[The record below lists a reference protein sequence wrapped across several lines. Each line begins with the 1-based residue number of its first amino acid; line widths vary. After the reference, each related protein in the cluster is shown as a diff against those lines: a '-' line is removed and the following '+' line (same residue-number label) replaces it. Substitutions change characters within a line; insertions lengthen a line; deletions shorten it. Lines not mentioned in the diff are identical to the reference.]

1 MNIFLNLHRCCLDS
15 QEPGEL
21 LYSAND
27 YSQEITFDESIELE
41 PGSYFVIAHFIN
53 MNNLDLDWV
62 FRSSKSVESFSLSF
76 HICPFPIALKSLQS
90 IFLIYGKVDHRVE
103 DQVSVYTWHGEKN
116 IFVMVDNLKSDWN
129 NSTSS
134 SQQQKEC
141 TICGAP
147 SNGYHFNAA
156 SCSACAAFFR
166 RTVTLNRNFVCS
178 HQNLCRVNYAMRVIC
193 RACRYQ
199 KCLSMG
205 MERSAVQPRRDCNA
219 GRRKIMYNNNMKALS
234 PPPPQTTVIQG
245 STVIFKDEQIYEESS
260 PEVHYAQSYSSSI
273 SEEITL
279 SPKISVDMSLQFEA
293 EQVLEDLLRE
303 ERLFNERR
311 KLLYCSNN
319 SISNLITNEN
329 SNEIPY
335 SLSDLQP
342 LTFAGIQKH
351 IRPQILVIYEWLRG
365 WRHFELLN
373 TRDRMIFLRR
383 CVLYHTI
390 LDPSYLSYRLGLPEK
405 FVMFN
410 GMYVGAQAGNKT
422 GWEDENDCISSDL
435 KIKLYRP
442 LMERLVNEVCV
453 SMKAI
458 NLSFTEFVLLKA
470 LVSFKSSTCC
480 DVSEPLKKFMNSYM
494 DSILRALNIHYQSLG
509 MSKDEIA
516 QRIGNVILMMSSIFA
531 VGMECL
537 ESHQKIQFF
546 DLWQLDDLL
555 IKLIQRGGG
564 AANY

>member
-1 MNIFLNLHRCCLDS
+1 MFQHHH
-15 QEPGEL
+15 E
-21 LYSAND
+21 
-27 YSQEITFDESIELE
+27 
-41 PGSYFVIAHFIN
+41 
-53 MNNLDLDWV
+53 
-62 FRSSKSVESFSLSF
+62 
-76 HICPFPIALKSLQS
+76 
-90 IFLIYGKVDHRVE
+90 
-103 DQVSVYTWHGEKN
+103 
-116 IFVMVDNLKSDWN
+116 SDWN

-245 STVIFKDEQIYEESS
+245 ATVIFKDEQIYEESS

-311 KLLYCSNN
+311 KLLYCSN
-319 SISNLITNEN
+319 SCISNLITNEN

-410 GMYVGAQAGNKT
+410 GMYVGAQAGDKT
-422 GWEDENDCISSDL
+422 GWEDEKDCISSDL

-470 LVSFKSSTCC
+470 LVSFKSSISACC

-564 AANY
+564 SANF

>member
-1 MNIFLNLHRCCLDS
+1 MRNLMCEGIPHIMFHH
-15 QEPGEL
+15 
-21 LYSAND
+21 A
-27 YSQEITFDESIELE
+27 TT
-41 PGSYFVIAHFIN
+41 
-53 MNNLDLDWV
+53 DW
-62 FRSSKSVESFSLSF
+62 S
-76 HICPFPIALKSLQS
+76 
-90 IFLIYGKVDHRVE
+90 
-103 DQVSVYTWHGEKN
+103 
-116 IFVMVDNLKSDWN
+116 
-129 NSTSS
+129 NSTPS
-134 SQQQKEC
+134 SQQKDC

-166 RTVTLNRNFVCS
+166 RTVTLNRNFLCS
-178 HQNLCRVNYAMRVIC
+178 HQHNCRVNYAMRVIC

-219 GRRKIMYNNNMKALS
+219 GRRKIMYNTNNIVKQFS
-234 PPPPQTTVIQG
+234 PPELYHPQSLAPPIINTTSVIQPVV
-245 STVIFKDEQIYEESS
+245 TMKDEQAFEESS
-260 PEVHYAQSYSSSI
+260 PEVQYAQSYSSSI
-273 SEEITL
+273 SEEIGL
-279 SPKISVDMSLQFEA
+279 SPKTSICPSDMSLQFEA

-311 KLLYCSNN
+311 KLLYCSN
-319 SISNLITNEN
+319 SCISNLLTNEN
-329 SNEIPY
+329 ANEIPY

-342 LTFAGIQKH
+342 LTFSGIQKH

-373 TRDRMIFLRR
+373 TKDRLIFLRR

-410 GMYVGAQAGNKT
+410 GMYVGAASGDNT
-422 GWEDENDCISSDL
+422 GWEDEKDCISSDL

-453 SMKAI
+453 SMNAI
-458 NLSFTEFVLLKA
+458 KLSFTEFVLLKA
-470 LVSFKSSTCC
+470 LVSFKSSISACC
-480 DVSEPLKKFMNSYM
+480 DVSLPLKKFMNSYM
-494 DSILRALNIHYQSLG
+494 DSILRALNVHYQSLG
-509 MSKDEIA
+509 MTKDDIA

>member
-1 MNIFLNLHRCCLDS
+1 MYSGH
-15 QEPGEL
+15 EP
-21 LYSAND
+21 
-27 YSQEITFDESIELE
+27 
-41 PGSYFVIAHFIN
+41 H
-53 MNNLDLDWV
+53 DW
-62 FRSSKSVESFSLSF
+62 
-76 HICPFPIALKSLQS
+76 
-90 IFLIYGKVDHRVE
+90 G
-103 DQVSVYTWHGEKN
+103 
-116 IFVMVDNLKSDWN
+116 
-129 NSTSS
+129 TSS
-134 SQQQKEC
+134 STSDMKEC
-141 TICGAP
+141 TICEAP

-166 RTVTLNRNFVCS
+166 RTVTLNRNFVCT
-178 HQNLCRVNYAMRVIC
+178 HQNTCRVNYAMRVIC
-193 RACRYQ
+193 RACRYH
-199 KCLSMG
+199 KCINMG

-219 GRRKIMYNNNMKALS
+219 GRRKIMYNSTNSLKTQEHTFA
-234 PPPPQTTVIQG
+234 PPTPTVPQTT
-245 STVIFKDEQIYEESS
+245 TVIVTKDERIYEDSS
-260 PEVHYAQSYSSSI
+260 PEIHYAQSYSSSI
-273 SEEITL
+273 SEEIYSL
-279 SPKISVDMSLQFEA
+279 SPKISVSMCSGTDITLNFEA

-311 KLLYCSNN
+311 KLLYCSN
-319 SISNLITNEN
+319 SCISELLTNEN
-329 SNEIPY
+329 ANEIPY
-335 SLSDLQP
+335 SQSNLQP

-373 TRDRMIFLRR
+373 IKDKSVFLRR

-410 GMYVGAQAGNKT
+410 GMYVGVQDGDKT
-422 GWEDENDCISSDL
+422 GWEDEKDCITADL

-442 LMERLVNEVCV
+442 LMDRLINEVCV

-458 NLSFTEFVLLKA
+458 NLTFVEFVLLKA
-470 LVSFKSSTCC
+470 LVCFKSSISATCE
-480 DVSEPLKKFMNSYM
+480 VSVPLKKFMNTYM
-494 DSILRALNIHYQSLG
+494 DTILRALNVHYQTLG
-509 MSKDEIA
+509 MTKEDIA

-564 AANY
+564 GANY

>member
-1 MNIFLNLHRCCLDS
+1 
-15 QEPGEL
+15 
-21 LYSAND
+21 
-27 YSQEITFDESIELE
+27 
-41 PGSYFVIAHFIN
+41 
-53 MNNLDLDWV
+53 
-62 FRSSKSVESFSLSF
+62 
-76 HICPFPIALKSLQS
+76 
-90 IFLIYGKVDHRVE
+90 
-103 DQVSVYTWHGEKN
+103 
-116 IFVMVDNLKSDWN
+116 
-129 NSTSS
+129 
-134 SQQQKEC
+134 
-141 TICGAP
+141 
-147 SNGYHFNAA
+147 
-156 SCSACAAFFR
+156 
-166 RTVTLNRNFVCS
+166 
-178 HQNLCRVNYAMRVIC
+178 
-193 RACRYQ
+193 
-199 KCLSMG
+199 
-205 MERSAVQPRRDCNA
+205 MERAAVQPRRDCNA
-219 GRRKIMYNNNMKALS
+219 GRRKIMYNNNNNHLKTYS
-234 PPPPQTTVIQG
+234 PEHHFQPPTPTVTPVIQHSSVISNTVIM
-245 STVIFKDEQIYEESS
+245 KDEQDYEEPS
-260 PEVHYAQSYSSSI
+260 PEDHYAQSYSSSI

-279 SPKISVDMSLQFEA
+279 SPKVSICSSEISMSLHFEA

-311 KLLYCSNN
+311 KLLYCSN
-319 SISNLITNEN
+319 SCISNLLMNEN
-329 SNEIPY
+329 MNDIPY
-335 SLSDLQP
+335 SQSDLQP

-373 TRDRMIFLRR
+373 NKDRLIFLRR

-410 GMYVGAQAGNKT
+410 GMYVGAQAGDKT
-422 GWEDENDCISSDL
+422 GWEDEKDCISSDL

-453 SMKAI
+453 SMNAI
-458 NLSFTEFVLLKA
+458 SLTFVEFVLLKA

-480 DVSEPLKKFMNSYM
+480 DVNLPLKKFMNSYM
-494 DSILRALNIHYQSLG
+494 DTILRALHVHYQTLG
-509 MSKDEIA
+509 MGRDEIA

-555 IKLIQRGGG
+555 IKLIQIGGG

>member
-1 MNIFLNLHRCCLDS
+1 MND
-15 QEPGEL
+15 
-21 LYSAND
+21 
-27 YSQEITFDESIELE
+27 T
-41 PGSYFVIAHFIN
+41 AHI
-53 MNNLDLDWV
+53 M
-62 FRSSKSVESFSLSF
+62 F
-76 HICPFPIALKSLQS
+76 H
-90 IFLIYGKVDHRVE
+90 G
-103 DQVSVYTWHGEKN
+103 
-116 IFVMVDNLKSDWN
+116 VDNPDW
-129 NSTSS
+129 SS
-134 SQQQKEC
+134 SSSSSQQKEC

-166 RTVTLNRNFVCS
+166 RTVTLNRNFVCNH
-178 HQNLCRVNYAMRVIC
+178 HQNCRVNYAMRVIC

-199 KCLSMG
+199 KCLNMG
-205 MERSAVQPRRDCNA
+205 MERAAVQPRRDCNA
-219 GRRKIMYNNNMKALS
+219 GRRKIMYNKPYS
-234 PPPPQTTVIQG
+234 PPPQLQYPPTVTPVIQH
-245 STVIFKDEQIYEESS
+245 STVITNTVAMKDEQVYEDSS

-273 SEEITL
+273 SEEIAM
-279 SPKISVDMSLQFEA
+279 SPKVSLCSSEMSLHFEA

-311 KLLYCSNN
+311 KLLYCSN
-319 SISNLITNEN
+319 SCISNLLMNEN
-329 SNEIPY
+329 SNDIPY
-335 SLSDLQP
+335 SQSDLQP

-373 TRDRMIFLRR
+373 NKDRLIFLRR

-410 GMYVGAQAGNKT
+410 GMYVGAQSGDKT
-422 GWEDENDCISSDL
+422 GWEDEKDCISSDL

-442 LMERLVNEVCV
+442 LMERLVKEVCV
-453 SMKAI
+453 SMNAI
-458 NLSFTEFVLLKA
+458 SLSFVEFVLLKA

-480 DVSEPLKKFMNSYM
+480 DVSLPLKKFMNSYM
-494 DSILRALNIHYQSLG
+494 DSILRALNVHYQTLG
-509 MSKDEIA
+509 MSRDEVA

>member
-1 MNIFLNLHRCCLDS
+1 MH
-15 QEPGEL
+15 EL
-21 LYSAND
+21 LCEATPHIMFHT
-27 YSQEITFDESIELE
+27 ET
-41 PGSYFVIAHFIN
+41 P
-53 MNNLDLDWV
+53 DW
-62 FRSSKSVESFSLSF
+62 
-76 HICPFPIALKSLQS
+76 
-90 IFLIYGKVDHRVE
+90 
-103 DQVSVYTWHGEKN
+103 
-116 IFVMVDNLKSDWN
+116 
-129 NSTSS
+129 SS
-134 SQQQKEC
+134 SSSSSQQKEC
-141 TICGAP
+141 TICAAP

-166 RTVTLNRNFVCS
+166 RTVTLNRNFACN
-178 HQNLCRVNYAMRVIC
+178 HQKNCRVNYAMRVIC

-199 KCLSMG
+199 KCLNMG
-205 MERSAVQPRRDCNA
+205 MERAAVQPRRDCNA
-219 GRRKIMYNNNMKALS
+219 GRRKIMYHNHNNNNIKAPS
-234 PPPPQTTVIQG
+234 PVDHHQFQPPTPPIPLFHSVI
-245 STVIFKDEQIYEESS
+245 TCAKEEQIYEESS

-273 SEEITL
+273 SEEMIAL
-279 SPKISVDMSLQFEA
+279 SPKVSICSSEMSLHFEA

-311 KLLYCSNN
+311 KLLYCSN
-319 SISNLITNEN
+319 SCISQLLTNEN
-329 SNEIPY
+329 SNDIPY
-335 SLSDLQP
+335 SHSDLRP

-373 TRDRMIFLRR
+373 NKDRLIFLRR

-410 GMYVGAQAGNKT
+410 GMYVGAQPGDKT
-422 GWEDENDCISSDL
+422 GWEDEKDCISSDL

-453 SMKAI
+453 SMNAI
-458 NLSFTEFVLLKA
+458 SLSFVEFVLLKA
-470 LVSFKSSTCC
+470 LVSFKSSISACC
-480 DVSEPLKKFMNSYM
+480 DVSEKLKKFMNGYM
-494 DSILRALNIHYQSLG
+494 DTILRALNVHYQTLG
-509 MSKDEIA
+509 MGRDLIA
-516 QRIGNVILMMSSIFA
+516 ERIGNVILMMSSIFA